1 MVSVNQV
8 DGLTLLAC
16 GRVTGGKVGL
26 TDAKVWRQ
34 TAAPPRPGV
43 PEMPTSCR
51 VSATPRLRPRRL
63 AKHSGGRARW
73 WPGRHGACGAIDVAE
88 DAAESGSEIPGQVG
102 SREQRTIPHYPVGE
116 RCASGS

>member
-26 TDAKVWRQ
+26 TDAEVWRQ

-43 PEMPTSCR
+43 PEDADIVEGFYDSEI
-51 VSATPRLRPRRL
+51 ATPEIGEALWRP
-63 AKHSGGRARW
+63 
-73 WPGRHGACGAIDVAE
+73 GA
-88 DAAESGSEIPGQVG
+88 
-102 SREQRTIPHYPVGE
+102 
-116 RCASGS
+116 